1 LARRKLLSRNWDLV
15 IALTDNPL
23 RTGKRPVTAHAS
35 ATEGVGLISIPALG
49 ATKLRQRICE
59 AALNLIDGLVGESAP
74 RPGAVP
80 EASRTRVRDR
90 LRELASPIG
99 HAQYRDDGTIRFTTA
114 VIRGNLRL
122 LIGMVRANEP
132 WQILSRLS
140 KVLVAALG
148 TAAYVFA
155 STAVWNLAAGSSWL
169 RLSVLTLVSLVAMS
183 VTLIASHDLWERA
196 SEPGDRERVV
206 LLNVATTITIAIGVA
221 SLYLTLFLVGSVSVA
236 VLVPP
241 DLLGGQIGQDAGL
254 AEYVR
259 LAWLGTSLALLAG
272 ALGSLVESDLS
283 VREAAYGYRP
293 DERTEAES
301 REEERLETQEPG
313 RRE

>member
-1 LARRKLLSRNWDLV
+1 M
-15 IALTDNPL
+15 LTDNPL
-23 RTGKRPVTAHAS
+23 RTGKRPVTAQAS

-49 ATKLRQRICE
+49 ATKVEQRTCE
-59 AALNLIDGLVGESAP
+59 AALNLIDGLVGESAR
-74 RPGAVP
+74 RPGAAP
-80 EASRTRVRDR
+80 ESSRSRVRNR

-99 HAQYRDDGTIRFTTA
+99 QAQYRDDGTIRFTTA

-122 LIGMVRANEP
+122 LVGMVRANEP
-132 WQILSRLS
+132 WRILSRLS

-155 STAVWNLAAGSSWL
+155 STAVWSLAAGSSWA
-169 RLSVLTLVSLVAMS
+169 RLSVLTLVSLVIML
-183 VTLIASHDLWERA
+183 VTLIASHDLWERT
-196 SEPGDRERVV
+196 SDPDDRERVV
-206 LLNVATTITIAIGVA
+206 LLNAATTITIAIGVA
-221 SLYLTLFLVGSVSVA
+221 SLYVALFVAGGLSVA

-241 DLLGGQIGQDAGL
+241 DLLGEQIRQDAGL
-254 AEYVR
+254 GEYAR

-293 DERTEAES
+293 DERTEEDD
-301 REEERLETQEPG
+301 G
-313 RRE
+313 D